1 MKINFFSKMAWRNIQ
16 SNRQLYVPYVFSSV
30 LTVTMFMLMA
40 SLMTNEFVR
49 ERSTSLT
56 QLFAMGVFVIGL
68 FSLIFIFY
76 TNNFL
81 MKRRKKEL
89 GIYSILGL
97 EKKHV
102 ARVITFEMLI
112 VSSFSIIV
120 GILVG
125 ILFGQLVF
133 LFLNYLLQMPTLME
147 FSFSLETIIWT
158 VGLFIFIFLLTLL
171 YNIAQITFSNPIKLL
186 KGAKQGEKEPK
197 SSPLL
202 CIIGLVSLGAGYWMS
217 VSIEDP
223 VSALMQFFLA
233 TLLVIIGTYLLFNAG
248 SVIVLKALK
257 KNKTFYYQ
265 PGPFISISGMLYRMK
280 QHATGL
286 ANISI
291 LSVMVIV
298 ALSTTLTLF
307 LGTEEMLTNR
317 FPEENSVTIHTP
329 SGMPGEELKKQMAQ
343 LEQKITEETLTTEFT
358 IGNQIGYRLINFW
371 GSLNENVFELKEMEM
386 GGDRPTLLTII
397 PLEDFNETA
406 QTNYTLAENELL
418 MRTVGFDYK
427 ADDFRLANHSFNVKA
442 LEELPFFLDANIFL
456 AETLIVIAP
465 SVEIVDTIV
474 ANYAE
479 ETEFGELNWQAE
491 LGWSAD
497 GPDEYREK
505 YANKMLALS
514 QEHDLDIGVF
524 YESRDGSREEWY
536 SMNGGFLFLGIFL
549 GGLFTIGSVLITYF
563 KQVSEGYDD
572 RERIQ
577 IMQKV
582 GLDKI
587 TTRKATRYQ
596 ILWMFSLPLLV
607 AIMHTIF
614 AYPILQKMLVL
625 FGITSSKLFI
635 LSITTVI
642 FIYGIIYWVIYR
654 VTSKI
659 YLDIVE

>member
-16 SNRQLYVPYVFSSV
+16 SNRQLYTPYIFSSI

-40 SLMTNEFVR
+40 SLMTNKFVR

-56 QLFAMGVFVIGL
+56 QLFAMGVIVIGV

-76 TNNFL
+76 TNSFL

-102 ARVITFEMLI
+102 ARVIAFETFI

-133 LFLNYLLQMPTLME
+133 LFLNYLLQMPTVVR
-147 FSFSLETIIWT
+147 FSFSIETILWT
-158 VGLFIFIFLLTLL
+158 VGLFVIIFLLTLI
-171 YNIAQITFSNPIKLL
+171 YNAAQITFSNPIKLL
-186 KGAKQGEKEPK
+186 KGSRTGEKEPK

-202 CIIGLVSLGAGYWMS
+202 FIIGLIFLGVGYWIS

-223 VSALMQFFLA
+223 VSALMQFFTA

-248 SVIVLKALK
+248 SIIVLKALK
-257 KNKTFYYQ
+257 KRKSFYYQ

-317 FPEENSVTIHTP
+317 FPEENSITIHTP
-329 SGMPGEELKKQMAQ
+329 SGMSGEDLKNQMVQ
-343 LEQKITEETLTTEFT
+343 LEQKISEETLNTDFT
-358 IGNQIGYRLINFW
+358 IENQVAYRLINIW
-371 GSLNENVFELKEMEM
+371 GFLKDGTFELKEIEM
-386 GGDRPTLLTII
+386 GGNRPILLTII
-397 PLEDFNETA
+397 PLEDFNQTA
-406 QTNYTLAENELL
+406 NTNYALAENELFV
-418 MRTVGFDYK
+418 RTAGFNYEVDELGLGGK
-427 ADDFRLANHSFNVKA
+427 SFDVKP

-465 SVEIVDTIV
+465 SVEVVDTILTDY
-474 ANYAE
+474 ANKPEA
-479 ETEFGELNWQAE
+479 GEQNWQAE

-497 GPDEYREK
+497 GPDEYRKK
-505 YANKMLALS
+505 YADKMLALS
-514 QEHDLDIGVF
+514 YEHDLDIGVF

-582 GLDKI
+582 GLDKE